1 MRRQLSSSGSSRT
14 FATRKKAEVTEE
26 HLRDIQEAFDQ
37 FDAEE
42 TGSIDYHELKV
53 AIRALGFEV
62 TKEEAHRLAIG
73 ADHAKTGRIDA
84 PAFAEI
90 MTRKIQDRE
99 PDEDIEKAFQLFDD
113 DGTGIGLAQLKRVAA
128 DLGEDIDDSELEA
141 MITEFAPNG
150 TVTLA
155 EFSYILRQTSSWE

>member
-1 MRRQLSSSGSSRT
+1 MRRQ
-14 FATRKKAEVTEE
+14 ATAGRAPARKKGGEVTEE
-26 HLRDIQEAFDQ
+26 NLRDIQEAFEQ
-37 FDAEE
+37 FDAEQ

-62 TKEEAHRLAIG
+62 SKEEAHRLAAS
-73 ADHAKTGRIDA
+73 ADHAKSGRIDA
-84 PAFAEI
+84 QSFTEI
-90 MTRKIQDRE
+90 MSRKIEERD
-99 PDEDIEKAFQLFDD
+99 PDEDIAKAFELFDD
-113 DGTGIGLAQLKRVAA
+113 DGTGIGLTQLRRVAA

-155 EFSYILRQTSSWE
+155 EFAYILRQTSTWED